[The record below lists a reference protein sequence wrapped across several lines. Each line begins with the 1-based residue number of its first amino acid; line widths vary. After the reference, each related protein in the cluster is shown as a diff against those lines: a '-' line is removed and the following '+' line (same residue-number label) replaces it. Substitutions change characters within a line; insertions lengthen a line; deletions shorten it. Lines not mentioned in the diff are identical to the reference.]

1 MSMVPSDP
9 HDSSI
14 SAGGGA
20 SDLDVERDSGVPI
33 STQIYWQ
40 IAYQIDSGRLQPGDR
55 LAPVREL
62 GAALRV
68 NPNTIRSVYK
78 RLADAGYV
86 MSRHGAGTHVAA
98 RPPQRRGDEALAGLV
113 AEMIRRAGQA
123 AFAAASERKRPGPL
137 VRMLVAEC
145 TTADAAYDAQKLGEA
160 FPESVEA
167 EGTLLDELDDRLGR
181 FHYDLI
187 ATTTFHAA
195 EAQLLAAGRLPV
207 IAIMVG
213 AGYVGLVRE
222 VANLPAGSTVG
233 LVCATARGTDNIAET
248 LRLSRT
254 TRVGI
259 LSAHPG
265 SEDDLRRVD

>member
-20 SDLDVERDSGVPI
+20 GDLDVERDSGVPI
-33 STQIYWQ
+33 STQIYWT
-40 IAYQIDSGRLQPGDR
+40 IAYQIDSGG
-55 LAPVREL
+55 AP
-62 GAALRV
+62 A
-68 NPNTIRSVYK
+68 T
-78 RLADAGYV
+78 
-86 MSRHGAGTHVAA
+86 
-98 RPPQRRGDEALAGLV
+98 
-113 AEMIRRAGQA
+113 
-123 AFAAASERKRPGPL
+123 FAAASERKRPGPL

-233 LVCATARGTDNIAET
+233 LVCATARGTDNIAE
-248 LRLSRT
+248 
-254 TRVGI
+254 
-259 LSAHPG
+259 
-265 SEDDLRRVD
+265 